1 MSGDNMAVLETC
13 LATTRGLA
21 KRVDALEKRTIAEL
35 QALVKR
41 VSALEGGRSM
51 SSAVPSAT
59 RVHAHPYKS
68 PPPPPRPGNPVTRA
82 AAPNPVPAPAPR
94 VAEPLAP
101 APEDPRAALITV
113 FAELAGA
120 LGVRNP
126 ESAVR
131 DVFSLLTPST
141 GAQSAATP
149 ISPPVDGSSEPIET
163 SAESAEAD
171 NWLETEVPDA
181 PPAEPVETTH
191 LDH

>member
-82 AAPNPVPAPAPR
+82 AAPNPVPAPSAR
-94 VAEPLAP
+94 AVDV
-101 APEDPRAALITV
+101 PENSRAALITV

-120 LGVRNP
+120 LGVPNP

-191 LDH
+191 VDH